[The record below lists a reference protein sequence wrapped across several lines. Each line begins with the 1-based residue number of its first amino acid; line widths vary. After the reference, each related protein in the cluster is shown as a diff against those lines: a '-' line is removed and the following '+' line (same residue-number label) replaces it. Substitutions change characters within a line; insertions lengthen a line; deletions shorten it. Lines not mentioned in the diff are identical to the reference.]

1 MPYNTFRDNLVK
13 SMRNFMLYSIS
24 EEKIMKVIKKIDEL
38 REILKPYRMEGKTIG
53 LVPTMGYLH
62 KGHAS
67 LIKRAVEENDL
78 VVVSDFVNPIQFGPN
93 EDLEAYPRDIDADS
107 KLCEDLGADLIFN
120 PDPNEMYH
128 DKKAFVDIEGLSD
141 NLCGA
146 RRAGH
151 FRGVCTVCTKLF
163 NIVGPDRAYFGQK
176 DAQQLS
182 IIKKLVFDLNIPVE
196 IIPVPIV
203 REDDG
208 LAMSSRNT
216 YLKED
221 ERKAALCLSKAIFE
235 GEKMAKD
242 GYEVS
247 RVLEKMTEIIK
258 AEKLAK
264 IDYISAVDL
273 ETIEDVKTFNQDTL
287 VAIAVYI
294 GKTRLIDNFIYRV

>member
-1 MPYNTFRDNLVK
+1 
-13 SMRNFMLYSIS
+13 
-24 EEKIMKVIKKIDEL
+24 MKVIKKIDEL
-38 REILKPYRMEGKTIG
+38 KDVLKDYKKEGKTIG
-53 LVPTMGYLH
+53 LVPTMGFLH

-67 LIKRAVEENDL
+67 LIKKAVEENDI

-93 EDLEAYPRDIDADS
+93 EDLESYPRDINADS
-107 KLCEDLGADLIFN
+107 KLCEDLGADFIFN
-120 PDPNEMYH
+120 PEPSEMYH

-196 IIPVPIV
+196 IVACPIV

-216 YLKED
+216 YLSAD

-235 GEKMAKD
+235 GEKMANN
-242 GYEVS
+242 GASVGE
-247 RVLEKMTEIIK
+247 VLEKMKEIISS
-258 AEKLAK
+258 EKLAK
-264 IDYISAVDL
+264 IDYIQAVDL
-273 ETIEDVKTFNQDTL
+273 ETIKDVDNFNKDTL

-294 GKTRLIDNFIYRV
+294 GKTRLIDNFIYEV

>member
-1 MPYNTFRDNLVK
+1 
-13 SMRNFMLYSIS
+13 
-24 EEKIMKVIKKIDEL
+24 MKVIKTISEL
-38 REILKPYRMEGKTIG
+38 KDTLKPYRKEGKSIG
-53 LVPTMGYLH
+53 LVPTMGFLH

-67 LIKRAVEENDL
+67 LIKKAVEDNDI

-93 EDLEAYPRDIDADS
+93 EDLESYPRDINADS
-107 KLCEDLGADLIFN
+107 KLCEEIGADFIFN
-120 PDPNEMYH
+120 PEPSEMYH

-146 RRAGH
+146 KRPGH

-182 IIKKLVFDLNIPVE
+182 IIKKLVLDLNIPVE
-196 IIPVPIV
+196 IVPVPIV

-216 YLKED
+216 YLSKE
-221 ERKAALCLSKAIFE
+221 ERKAALCLSKAIFT

-242 GYEVS
+242 GASLEK
-247 RVLEKMTEIIK
+247 VLEKMTEIIK
-258 AEKLAK
+258 TEKLAK

-273 ETIEDVKTFNQDTL
+273 ETIENVENFNQDPL

>member
-1 MPYNTFRDNLVK
+1 
-13 SMRNFMLYSIS
+13 
-24 EEKIMKVIKKIDEL
+24 MKVIKKIDEL
-38 REILKPYRMEGKTIG
+38 KDVLKDYKKEGKTIG
-53 LVPTMGYLH
+53 LVPTMGFLH

-67 LIKRAVEENDL
+67 LIKKAVEENDI

-93 EDLEAYPRDIDADS
+93 EDLESYPRDINADS
-107 KLCEDLGADLIFN
+107 KLCEDLGADFIFN
-120 PDPNEMYH
+120 PEPSEMYH

-151 FRGVCTVCTKLF
+151 FRGVCTVSV
-163 NIVGPDRAYFGQK
+163 NIVGPNRAYFGQK

-196 IIPVPIV
+196 IVACPIV
-203 REDDG
+203 REEDG

-216 YLKED
+216 YLSAD

-235 GEKMAKD
+235 GEKMAKE
-242 GYEVS
+242 GASVKE
-247 RVLEKMTEIIK
+247 VLEKMKEIISS
-258 AEKLAK
+258 EKLAK
-264 IDYISAVDL
+264 IDYVSAVDL
-273 ETIEDVKTFNQDTL
+273 ETIKDVDNFNKDTL

-294 GKTRLIDNFIYRV
+294 GKTRLIDNFIYEV

>member
-1 MPYNTFRDNLVK
+1 
-13 SMRNFMLYSIS
+13 
-24 EEKIMKVIKKIDEL
+24 MKVIKTISEL
-38 REILKPYRMEGKTIG
+38 KDTIKPYRKEGKSIG
-53 LVPTMGYLH
+53 LVPTMGFLH

-67 LIKRAVEENDL
+67 LIKKAVEDNDI

-93 EDLEAYPRDIDADS
+93 EDLESYPRDINADS
-107 KLCEDLGADLIFN
+107 KLCEEIGADFIFN
-120 PDPNEMYH
+120 PEPSEMYH

-146 RRAGH
+146 KRPGH

-176 DAQQLS
+176 DAQQLA
-182 IIKKLVFDLNIPVE
+182 IIKKLVQDLNIPVE
-196 IIPVPIV
+196 IVPVPIV

-216 YLKED
+216 YLSKE
-221 ERKAALCLSKAIFE
+221 ERNAALCLSKAIFT

-242 GYEVS
+242 GASLEK
-247 RVLEKMTEIIK
+247 VLEKMTEIIK
-258 AEKLAK
+258 TEKLAK
-264 IDYISAVDL
+264 IDYVSAVDL
-273 ETIEDVKTFNQDTL
+273 ETIENVENFNQDTL
-287 VAIAVYI
+287 VAIAIYI

>member
-1 MPYNTFRDNLVK
+1 
-13 SMRNFMLYSIS
+13 
-24 EEKIMKVIKKIDEL
+24 MKVIKKIDEL
-38 REILKPYRMEGKTIG
+38 REILKDFKKEGKTIG
-53 LVPTMGYLH
+53 LVPTMGFLH

-67 LIKRAVEENDL
+67 LIKKAVEENDI

-93 EDLEAYPRDIDADS
+93 EDLEAYPRDINADS
-107 KLCEDLGADLIFN
+107 KLCEDLGADFIFN
-120 PDPNEMYH
+120 PEPSEMYH

-146 RRAGH
+146 RREGH

-182 IIKKLVFDLNIPVE
+182 IIKKLVLDLNIPVE
-196 IIPVPIV
+196 IVPCPIV

-216 YLKED
+216 YLSTD

-235 GEKMAKD
+235 GEKMAKE
-242 GYEVS
+242 GFSVKE
-247 RVLEKMTEIIK
+247 VLEKMEEIISS
-258 AEKLAK
+258 EKLAK

-273 ETIEDVKTFNQDTL
+273 ETIKDVDNFNKDTL

-294 GKTRLIDNFIYRV
+294 GKTRLIDNFIYEV

>member
-1 MPYNTFRDNLVK
+1 
-13 SMRNFMLYSIS
+13 
-24 EEKIMKVIKKIDEL
+24 MKVIKKIDEL
-38 REILKPYRMEGKTIG
+38 RDVLKDFKKEGKSIG
-53 LVPTMGYLH
+53 LVPTMGFLH

-67 LIKRAVEENDL
+67 LIKKAVSENDI

-93 EDLEAYPRDIDADS
+93 EDLEAYPRDINADS
-107 KLCEDLGADLIFN
+107 KLCENLGADFIFN
-120 PDPNEMYH
+120 PEPSEMYH

-146 RRAGH
+146 RREGH

-163 NIVGPDRAYFGQK
+163 NIVGPNRAYFGQK

-196 IIPVPIV
+196 IVACPIV
-203 REDDG
+203 REEDG

-216 YLKED
+216 YLSAD

-235 GEKMAKD
+235 GEKMAKE
-242 GYEVS
+242 GFSVKE
-247 RVLEKMTEIIK
+247 VLEKMEEIISS
-258 AEKLAK
+258 EKLAK
-264 IDYISAVDL
+264 IDYIQAVDL
-273 ETIEDVKTFNQDTL
+273 ETIKDVDNFNKDTL

-294 GKTRLIDNFIYRV
+294 GETRLIDNFIYEV

>member
-1 MPYNTFRDNLVK
+1 
-13 SMRNFMLYSIS
+13 
-24 EEKIMKVIKKIDEL
+24 MKVIKKIDEL
-38 REILKPYRMEGKTIG
+38 REILKEFKKEGKSIG
-53 LVPTMGYLH
+53 LVPTMGFLH

-67 LIKRAVEENDL
+67 LIKKAVEENDI

-93 EDLEAYPRDIDADS
+93 EDLEAYPRDINADS
-107 KLCEDLGADLIFN
+107 KLCEDLEADFIFN
-120 PDPNEMYH
+120 PDPSEMYH

-141 NLCGA
+141 NLCGS
-146 RRAGH
+146 RREGH

-182 IIKKLVFDLNIPVE
+182 IIKKLVFDLNIPIE
-196 IIPVPIV
+196 IVACPIV

-216 YLKED
+216 YLSAD

-235 GEKMAKD
+235 GEKMAKE
-242 GYEVS
+242 GSSVKE
-247 RVLEKMTEIIK
+247 VLEKMKEIISS
-258 AEKLAK
+258 EKLAK

-273 ETIEDVKTFNQDTL
+273 ETIKDVDNFDKDTL

-294 GKTRLIDNFIYRV
+294 GKTRLIDNFIYEV

>member
-1 MPYNTFRDNLVK
+1 
-13 SMRNFMLYSIS
+13 
-24 EEKIMKVIKKIDEL
+24 MKVIKKIDEL
-38 REILKPYRMEGKTIG
+38 RDVLKDFKKEGKSIG
-53 LVPTMGYLH
+53 LVPTMGFLH

-67 LIKRAVEENDL
+67 LIKKAVEENDI

-93 EDLEAYPRDIDADS
+93 EDLEAYPRDINADS
-107 KLCEDLGADLIFN
+107 KLCEDLGADFIFN
-120 PDPNEMYH
+120 PEPSEMYH

-163 NIVGPDRAYFGQK
+163 NIVGPDKAYFGQK

-196 IIPVPIV
+196 IVACPIV

-216 YLKED
+216 YLSTD

-235 GEKMAKD
+235 GEKMAKE
-242 GYEVS
+242 GASVKEV
-247 RVLEKMTEIIK
+247 LKKMEEIISS
-258 AEKLAK
+258 EKLAK
-264 IDYISAVDL
+264 IDYIQAVDL
-273 ETIEDVKTFNQDTL
+273 ETIKNVDNFNKDTL

-294 GKTRLIDNFIYRV
+294 GKTRLIDNFIYEV

>member
-1 MPYNTFRDNLVK
+1 
-13 SMRNFMLYSIS
+13 
-24 EEKIMKVIKKIDEL
+24 MKVIKTISEL
-38 REILKPYRMEGKTIG
+38 KDTLKPYRKEGKSIG
-53 LVPTMGYLH
+53 LVPTMGFLH

-67 LIKRAVEENDL
+67 LIKKAVEDNDI

-93 EDLEAYPRDIDADS
+93 EDLESYPRDINADS
-107 KLCEDLGADLIFN
+107 KLCEEIGADFIFN
-120 PDPNEMYH
+120 PEPSEMYH

-146 RRAGH
+146 KRPGH

-163 NIVGPDRAYFGQK
+163 NIVGPDKAYFGQK

-182 IIKKLVFDLNIPVE
+182 IIKKLVLDLNIPVE
-196 IIPVPIV
+196 IVPVPIV

-216 YLKED
+216 YLSKE
-221 ERKAALCLSKAIFE
+221 ERKAALCLSKAIFT

-242 GYEVS
+242 GASLEK
-247 RVLEKMTEIIK
+247 VLEKMTEIIK
-258 AEKLAK
+258 TEKLAK

-273 ETIEDVKTFNQDTL
+273 ETIENVENFNQDTL
-287 VAIAVYI
+287 VAIAIYI

>member
-1 MPYNTFRDNLVK
+1 
-13 SMRNFMLYSIS
+13 
-24 EEKIMKVIKKIDEL
+24 MKVIKKIDEL
-38 REILKPYRMEGKTIG
+38 REILKDFKKEGKSIG
-53 LVPTMGYLH
+53 LVPTMGFLH

-67 LIKRAVEENDL
+67 LIKKAVSENDI
-78 VVVSDFVNPIQFGPN
+78 VVISDFVNPIQFGPN
-93 EDLEAYPRDIDADS
+93 EDLEAYPRDINADS
-107 KLCEDLGADLIFN
+107 KLCEDLGADFIFN
-120 PDPNEMYH
+120 PEPSEMYH

-146 RRAGH
+146 RREGH

-196 IIPVPIV
+196 IIPCPIV

-216 YLKED
+216 YLSND

-235 GEKMAKD
+235 GEKMAKE
-242 GYEVS
+242 GSSVKE
-247 RVLEKMTEIIK
+247 VLEKMEEIISE
-258 AEKLAK
+258 EKLAK

-273 ETIEDVKTFNQDTL
+273 ETIKDVENFDKDTL

>member
-1 MPYNTFRDNLVK
+1 
-13 SMRNFMLYSIS
+13 
-24 EEKIMKVIKKIDEL
+24 MKVIKKIDEL
-38 REILKPYRMEGKTIG
+38 KDVLKDYKKEGKTIG
-53 LVPTMGYLH
+53 LVPTMGFLH

-67 LIKRAVEENDL
+67 LIKKAVSENDI

-93 EDLEAYPRDIDADS
+93 EDLEAYPRDINADS
-107 KLCEDLGADLIFN
+107 KLCEDLGADFIFN
-120 PDPNEMYH
+120 PDPSEMYH

-146 RRAGH
+146 RREGH

-196 IIPVPIV
+196 IVPCPIV

-216 YLKED
+216 YLSND

-235 GEKMAKD
+235 GEKMAKE
-242 GYEVS
+242 GSSVKE
-247 RVLEKMTEIIK
+247 VLEKMEEIIS

-273 ETIEDVKTFNQDTL
+273 ETIEDVENFDKDTL
-287 VAIAVYI
+287 VAIVVYI
-294 GKTRLIDNFIYRV
+294 GKTRLIDNFIYEV

>member
-1 MPYNTFRDNLVK
+1 
-13 SMRNFMLYSIS
+13 
-24 EEKIMKVIKKIDEL
+24 MKVIKKIDEL
-38 REILKPYRMEGKTIG
+38 REILKDFKKEGKSIG
-53 LVPTMGYLH
+53 LVPTMGFLH

-67 LIKRAVEENDL
+67 LIKKAVSENDI

-93 EDLEAYPRDIDADS
+93 EDLEAYPRDINADS
-107 KLCEDLGADLIFN
+107 KLCEDLGADFIFN
-120 PDPNEMYH
+120 PDPSEMYH

-182 IIKKLVFDLNIPVE
+182 IIKKLVFDLNIPIE
-196 IIPVPIV
+196 IVACPIV

-216 YLKED
+216 YLSAD

-235 GEKMAKD
+235 GEKMAKE
-242 GYEVS
+242 GSSVKE
-247 RVLEKMTEIIK
+247 VLEKMKEIIS

-273 ETIEDVKTFNQDTL
+273 ETIKDVDNFDKDTL

-294 GKTRLIDNFIYRV
+294 GKNRLIDNFIYRV

>member
-1 MPYNTFRDNLVK
+1 
-13 SMRNFMLYSIS
+13 
-24 EEKIMKVIKKIDEL
+24 MKVIKKIDEL
-38 REILKPYRMEGKTIG
+38 RDVLKDFKKEGKTIG
-53 LVPTMGYLH
+53 LVPTMGFLH

-67 LIKRAVEENDL
+67 LIKKAVEENDI

-93 EDLEAYPRDIDADS
+93 EDLEAYPRDINADS
-107 KLCEDLGADLIFN
+107 KLCEDLGANFIFN
-120 PDPNEMYH
+120 PEPSEMYH

-146 RRAGH
+146 RREGH

-163 NIVGPDRAYFGQK
+163 NIVGPNRAYFGQK

-196 IIPVPIV
+196 IVACPIV

-216 YLKED
+216 YLSAD
-221 ERKAALCLSKAIFE
+221 ERKAALCLSKSIFE
-235 GEKMAKD
+235 GEKMAKE
-242 GYEVS
+242 GASVKE
-247 RVLEKMTEIIK
+247 VLEKMKEIISS
-258 AEKLAK
+258 EKLAK

-273 ETIEDVKTFNQDTL
+273 ETIKDVDNFNKDSL

-294 GKTRLIDNFIYRV
+294 GKTRLIDNFIYEV

>member
-1 MPYNTFRDNLVK
+1 
-13 SMRNFMLYSIS
+13 
-24 EEKIMKVIKKIDEL
+24 MKVIKKIDEL
-38 REILKPYRMEGKTIG
+38 KEVLKDFKKEGKSIG
-53 LVPTMGYLH
+53 LVPTMGFLH

-67 LIKRAVEENDL
+67 LIKKAVEDNDI

-93 EDLEAYPRDIDADS
+93 EDLEAYPRDINADS
-107 KLCEDLGADLIFN
+107 KLCEDLGADFIFN
-120 PDPNEMYH
+120 PDPSEMYH

-146 RRAGH
+146 RREGH

-196 IIPVPIV
+196 IVACPIV

-216 YLKED
+216 YLSAD

-235 GEKMAKD
+235 GEKMAKE
-242 GYEVS
+242 GFSVKE
-247 RVLEKMTEIIK
+247 VLEKMEEIISS
-258 AEKLAK
+258 EKLAK
-264 IDYISAVDL
+264 IDYVSAVDF
-273 ETIEDVKTFNQDTL
+273 ETIKNVDNFNKDTL

-294 GKTRLIDNFIYRV
+294 GKTRLIDNFIYEV

>member
-1 MPYNTFRDNLVK
+1 
-13 SMRNFMLYSIS
+13 
-24 EEKIMKVIKKIDEL
+24 MKVIKKIDEL
-38 REILKPYRMEGKTIG
+38 RDVLKDFKKEGKSIG
-53 LVPTMGYLH
+53 LVPTMGFLH

-67 LIKRAVEENDL
+67 LIKKAVSENDI

-93 EDLEAYPRDIDADS
+93 EDLEAYPRDINADS

-120 PDPNEMYH
+120 PEPSEMYH

-163 NIVGPDRAYFGQK
+163 NIVGPNRAYFGQK

-196 IIPVPIV
+196 IVACPIV

-216 YLKED
+216 YLSTD

-242 GYEVS
+242 GASVGE
-247 RVLEKMTEIIK
+247 VLEKMEEIISS
-258 AEKLAK
+258 EKLAK

-273 ETIEDVKTFNQDTL
+273 ETIKDVDNFNKDTL

-294 GKTRLIDNFIYRV
+294 GKTRLIDNFIYEV